1 MLFSLDNWN
10 RFDFPEF
17 ERDMLCL
24 RTADSTLDIAGRDI
38 LDDGAP
44 LYVISFDDEGEMK
57 GGLRL
62 LQTLGPHFVSALRPD
77 LIGGDHAFRSV
88 HLWEASRASLHD
100 PRDERT
106 FAEVLVGAME
116 IANRSAVEALM
127 FIVKP
132 ETELFLRRLGFKP
145 NLPGR
150 IDLTKSE
157 PAAVWMLDVSD
168 ERIEAIKE
176 KWGFPEEI
184 WATPEQIGVFEER
197 SIDPDPAPYSTSRRD
212 WDIKIYCEHQIST
225 AQTEEERKAALA
237 LSAALRDFVKRQ
249 KAQ

>member
-24 RTADSTLDIAGRDI
+24 RDPDSTLDIAGRDI

-77 LIGGDHAFRSV
+77 LIGGDHGFRSV
-88 HLWEASRASLHD
+88 HLWEVSRASLLD

-106 FAEVLVGAME
+106 FAEILVGALE
-116 IANRSAVEALM
+116 IAKRSAVEALM

-150 IDLTKSE
+150 IDLTQTD
-157 PAAVWMLDVSD
+157 PAAVWMLDVSA
-168 ERIEAIKE
+168 ERIARIKE

-184 WATPEQIGVFEER
+184 WATPEQVGIFEER
-197 SIDPDPAPYSTSRRD
+197 SLDSDPVSYSSSRRD
-212 WDIKIYCEHQIST
+212 WDIKIYCENQIST
-225 AQTEEERKAALA
+225 AQTEEERKAAFA
-237 LSAALRDFVKRQ
+237 LSAALRDFVKR
-249 KAQ
+249 KNAK